1 MSQTRSHALTSIFIL
16 GVLTVGFFFAS
27 RVVFSQIHN
36 SVEQAIGTPTPTV
49 TPVPTQAAP
58 LAVSSATMVAG
69 RSKTPLPVRR
79 HALTPTPAAT
89 STPTSSTARV
99 VVGTS
104 NSPSSATTD
113 FPGNTGMF
121 YCMISLPNLPLS
133 TPITFKWVSLPSGSV
148 IFAYTGTYADTYKD
162 SYLDGPL
169 QPGSDRCDV
178 YAPQNGQLQILG
190 SASFTVR

>member
-1 MSQTRSHALTSIFIL
+1 MSQNRSHALTSIFIL

-27 RVVFSQIHN
+27 RVVFSQIHS
-36 SVEQAIGTPTPTV
+36 SVEQAIGTPTATV
-49 TPVPTQAAP
+49 TPVPTLVVPVAAP
-58 LAVSSATMVAG
+58 HVTVVLHG
-69 RSKTPLPVRR
+69 SKTPLPAQR
-79 HALTPTPAAT
+79 HTAKPTPA
-89 STPTSSTARV
+89 PTAASAPGTAKV

-104 NSPSSATTD
+104 NSLSSATTA
-113 FPGNTGMF
+113 FPSSTGMF
-121 YCMISLPNLPLS
+121 YCMTDLRNLPLS

-148 IFAYTGTYADTYKD
+148 IFSYTGTYADTYKD